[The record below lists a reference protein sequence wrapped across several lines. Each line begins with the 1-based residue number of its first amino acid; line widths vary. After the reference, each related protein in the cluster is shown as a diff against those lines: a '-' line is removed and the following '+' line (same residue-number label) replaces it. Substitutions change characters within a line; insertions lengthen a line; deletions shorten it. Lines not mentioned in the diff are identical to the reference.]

1 MNSTETEKKTF
12 LKNTEK
18 KRKIE
23 FSMYLLIKP
32 KSVPCPPIDGTN
44 IHKCVQEK
52 ERKTCVLL
60 NIQRFASDIN
70 NWLRSNKQNVKRL
83 METVS

>member
-1 MNSTETEKKTF
+1 
-12 LKNTEK
+12 
-18 KRKIE
+18 
-23 FSMYLLIKP
+23 MYLLIKP
-32 KSVPCPPIDGTN
+32 KSVPCPPIDGIN

-83 METVS
+83 METVLQLKEEKKSNSYT